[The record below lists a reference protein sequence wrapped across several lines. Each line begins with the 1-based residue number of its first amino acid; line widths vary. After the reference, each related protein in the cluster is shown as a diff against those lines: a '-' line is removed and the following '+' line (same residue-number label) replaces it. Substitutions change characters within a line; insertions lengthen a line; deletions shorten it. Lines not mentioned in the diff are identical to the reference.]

1 MSFHYNADNS
11 HLLVNGKKFFK
22 FKAGNK
28 IVNSPNQFCL
38 GIISNGFSNT
48 ESREISLNV
57 NVYDFS
63 FDYNG
68 CLPYIVKASKP
79 TKCLFLNDESCTV
92 GPTFI
97 DLNPVKLTY
106 YPFMTSLDKR
116 SGSCNVLSPKMY
128 VPEEAKDINVKAF
141 NVIICKNETKK
152 KRQKIF
158 HYIANVNLIVQH
170 ITQIRNVIIK
180 HVNMNV
186 KIIVDAK
193 TIIVGILANVFVRIT
208 NIKKVLLIFQWSS
221 VMKL

>member
-1 MSFHYNADNS
+1 MQKW
-11 HLLVNGKKFFK
+11 KKK
-22 FKAGNK
+22 
-28 IVNSPNQFCL
+28 
-38 GIISNGFSNT
+38 
-48 ESREISLNV
+48 
-57 NVYDFS
+57 
-63 FDYNG
+63 
-68 CLPYIVKASKP
+68 
-79 TKCLFLNDESCTV
+79 
-92 GPTFI
+92 
-97 DLNPVKLTY
+97 
-106 YPFMTSLDKR
+106 
-116 SGSCNVLSPKMY
+116 
-128 VPEEAKDINVKAF
+128 
-141 NVIICKNETKK
+141 KK

>member
-1 MSFHYNADNS
+1 MQKWN
-11 HLLVNGKKFFK
+11 KKK
-22 FKAGNK
+22 
-28 IVNSPNQFCL
+28 
-38 GIISNGFSNT
+38 
-48 ESREISLNV
+48 
-57 NVYDFS
+57 
-63 FDYNG
+63 
-68 CLPYIVKASKP
+68 
-79 TKCLFLNDESCTV
+79 
-92 GPTFI
+92 
-97 DLNPVKLTY
+97 
-106 YPFMTSLDKR
+106 
-116 SGSCNVLSPKMY
+116 
-128 VPEEAKDINVKAF
+128 
-141 NVIICKNETKK
+141 KK

>member
-1 MSFHYNADNS
+1 MQKWN
-11 HLLVNGKKFFK
+11 KK
-22 FKAGNK
+22 
-28 IVNSPNQFCL
+28 
-38 GIISNGFSNT
+38 
-48 ESREISLNV
+48 
-57 NVYDFS
+57 
-63 FDYNG
+63 
-68 CLPYIVKASKP
+68 
-79 TKCLFLNDESCTV
+79 
-92 GPTFI
+92 
-97 DLNPVKLTY
+97 
-106 YPFMTSLDKR
+106 
-116 SGSCNVLSPKMY
+116 
-128 VPEEAKDINVKAF
+128 
-141 NVIICKNETKK
+141 KK

>member
-1 MSFHYNADNS
+1 MKQ
-11 HLLVNGKKFFK
+11 KK
-22 FKAGNK
+22 
-28 IVNSPNQFCL
+28 
-38 GIISNGFSNT
+38 
-48 ESREISLNV
+48 
-57 NVYDFS
+57 
-63 FDYNG
+63 
-68 CLPYIVKASKP
+68 
-79 TKCLFLNDESCTV
+79 
-92 GPTFI
+92 
-97 DLNPVKLTY
+97 
-106 YPFMTSLDKR
+106 
-116 SGSCNVLSPKMY
+116 
-128 VPEEAKDINVKAF
+128 
-141 NVIICKNETKK
+141 KK

>member
-63 FDYNG
+63 FDYNS

-116 SGSCNVLSPKMY
+116 SGSCNVLSSKMY

-152 KRQKIF
+152 KK
-158 HYIANVNLIVQH
+158 
-170 ITQIRNVIIK
+170 K
-180 HVNMNV
+180 
-186 KIIVDAK
+186 K
-193 TIIVGILANVFVRIT
+193 TK
-208 NIKKVLLIFQWSS
+208 NISLHS
-221 VMKL
+221 

>member
-1 MSFHYNADNS
+1 MQKW
-11 HLLVNGKKFFK
+11 KKK
-22 FKAGNK
+22 K
-28 IVNSPNQFCL
+28 
-38 GIISNGFSNT
+38 
-48 ESREISLNV
+48 
-57 NVYDFS
+57 
-63 FDYNG
+63 
-68 CLPYIVKASKP
+68 
-79 TKCLFLNDESCTV
+79 
-92 GPTFI
+92 
-97 DLNPVKLTY
+97 
-106 YPFMTSLDKR
+106 
-116 SGSCNVLSPKMY
+116 
-128 VPEEAKDINVKAF
+128 
-141 NVIICKNETKK
+141 KK

>member
-1 MSFHYNADNS
+1 M
-11 HLLVNGKKFFK
+11 KQK
-22 FKAGNK
+22 
-28 IVNSPNQFCL
+28 
-38 GIISNGFSNT
+38 
-48 ESREISLNV
+48 
-57 NVYDFS
+57 
-63 FDYNG
+63 
-68 CLPYIVKASKP
+68 
-79 TKCLFLNDESCTV
+79 
-92 GPTFI
+92 
-97 DLNPVKLTY
+97 
-106 YPFMTSLDKR
+106 
-116 SGSCNVLSPKMY
+116 
-128 VPEEAKDINVKAF
+128 
-141 NVIICKNETKK
+141 KK